1 MDTVSWNSF
10 FSISLNESNIRCE
23 KICEQV
29 QKLITKFT
37 NEHPNTN
44 ADLVIRINPVVDSCS
59 SESVI
64 LNIEHKPPSV

>member
-37 NEHPNTN
+37 NEHPNAN
-44 ADLVIRINPVVDSCS
+44 ADLVIRIHPIVDSNQ
-59 SESVI
+59 ESKV
-64 LNIEHKPPSV
+64 LNIEYKSPEV

>member
-44 ADLVIRINPVVDSCS
+44 ADLVIRIHPVVDSGQ
-59 SESVI
+59 ESKI
-64 LNIEHKPPSV
+64 LNIEYKSPEV